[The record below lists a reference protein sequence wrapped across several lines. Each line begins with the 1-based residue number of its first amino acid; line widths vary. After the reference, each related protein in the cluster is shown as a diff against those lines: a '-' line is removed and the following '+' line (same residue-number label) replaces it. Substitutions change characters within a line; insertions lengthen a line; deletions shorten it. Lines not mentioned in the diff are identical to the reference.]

1 MSVLENNFGQFES
14 ARESATANAWSQSA
28 FAEIMS
34 DRLYSSGAR
43 KVDDPNWLGN
53 LVLEDNSKQS
63 NVAQAENSAEP
74 NTETN
79 AESSPEPK
87 AEPTAEPNAVAST
100 SGESSDGPKVA
111 HAVGP
116 AENGPGVVEGPGP
129 TSSGDARAKGRV
141 TYQKPGDDTGLPK
154 TLPGTP
160 EGEATSEPRTRIPF
174 EFEPTETPKEKSISE
189 RVKNAMDEVKQRH
202 VAGEGAFGKAFH
214 FPTEEEQQA
223 RDIEKMKNALAEV
236 AKRRPPH
243 DPNEPIK
250 ESPFKKRIPAENPNP
265 NPGNETP
272 SETPQETPTETPPAT
287 PVEIPAEPPAETP
300 VEPPATPPEEPPHE
314 TPPSEQPPGYESET
328 PILNG

>member
-43 KVDDPNWLGN
+43 RVDDPNWLGN
-53 LVLEDNSKQS
+53 LVLEDSSQQS
-63 NVAQAENSAEP
+63 NYAQAENSAEP
-74 NTETN
+74 NSEPD
-79 AESSPEPK
+79 AEPK
-87 AEPTAEPNAVAST
+87 AETNAVAST

-111 HAVGP
+111 YAVGP
-116 AENGPGVVEGPGP
+116 AENGPAAVEGPGP

-160 EGEATSEPRTRIPF
+160 EAEATPEPRTRVPF

-189 RVKNAMDEVKQRH
+189 RVKHAMDEVKQRH
-202 VAGEGAFGKAFH
+202 VAGEGAFGKPFQ

-250 ESPFKKRIPAENPNP
+250 ESPFKKRIPAENQNP
-265 NPGNETP
+265 NPGNESPT
-272 SETPQETPTETPPAT
+272 ETPAETPTETLPAT
-287 PVEIPAEPPAETP
+287 PAEIPAETPPESP
-300 VEPPATPPEEPPHE
+300 VETPATPPEEPPHE
-314 TPPSEQPPGYESET
+314 TPPSEQTPGYESET

>member
-43 KVDDPNWLGN
+43 RVDDPNWLGN
-53 LVLEDNSKQS
+53 LVLEDSSQQS
-63 NVAQAENSAEP
+63 NYAQSENSAEP
-74 NTETN
+74 D
-79 AESSPEPK
+79 AEPK
-87 AEPTAEPNAVAST
+87 AETKAVASA

-111 HAVGP
+111 YAVGP
-116 AENGPGVVEGPGP
+116 ADGGPRVVEGPGP

-160 EGEATSEPRTRIPF
+160 EAEATPEPRTRVPF
-174 EFEPTETPKEKSISE
+174 EFGPTETPKEKSISE
-189 RVKNAMDEVKQRH
+189 RVKHAMDEVKQRH
-202 VAGEGAFGKAFH
+202 VAGEGAFGKPFQ

-223 RDIEKMKNALAEV
+223 REIEKMKNALAEV

-272 SETPQETPTETPPAT
+272 SETPQETPAETPPAT
-287 PVEIPAEPPAETP
+287 PAEIPAETPPESP
-300 VEPPATPPEEPPHE
+300 VETPATPPEEPPHE
-314 TPPSEQPPGYESET
+314 TPPSEQAPGYESET

>member
-43 KVDDPNWLGN
+43 EVDDPNWLGN
-53 LVLEDNSKQS
+53 LVLEDNSQQ
-63 NVAQAENSAEP
+63 NNFAQAENSSEP

-79 AESSPEPK
+79 ADSSPEPK
-87 AEPTAEPNAVAST
+87 AEPTAEPNAVASA

-111 HAVGP
+111 YAVGP
-116 AENGPGVVEGPGP
+116 AEGVPRVIEGPGP
-129 TSSGDARAKGRV
+129 TSSGDARAKGRG
-141 TYQKPGDDTGLPK
+141 TYQKPGDDAGLPK
-154 TLPGTP
+154 TLPGSP
-160 EGEATSEPRTRIPF
+160 EAEASPEPRTRLPF

-189 RVKNAMDEVKQRH
+189 RVKHAMDEVKQRH
-202 VAGEGAFGKAFH
+202 VAGEGAFKPFQ

-243 DPNEPIK
+243 DPNEPLK
-250 ESPFKKRIPAENPNP
+250 ESPFKKRVPAENPNP
-265 NPGNETP
+265 NPGSETP
-272 SETPQETPTETPPAT
+272 SETPQETPAETIPAT
-287 PVEIPAEPPAETP
+287 PAEIPAETPPESP
-300 VEPPATPPEEPPHE
+300 VETPATPPVEPPHE
-314 TPPSEQPPGYESET
+314 TPPSEQTPSYESET